1 MRLLAVPEL
10 RNEGIEFPEKALE
23 EQVTPDQVAARL
35 NFRKGAV
42 DALKDVQDKSDWES
56 CSRITQEQISD
67 ALGARNLS
75 FLFGAGCSSLVE
87 KIENH
92 EGQKKKLERG
102 IPTMA
107 PLAAGFKSLFG
118 ADGSTSVSNEELTA
132 LKDDLGIDLNAEA
145 FSSNLERLMEILLAT
160 KVFADTSTSEPI
172 RKAKAHLESVIQK
185 VIGYVTA
192 ACSKSELAENSNPIF
207 SLYQRFYQRLVL
219 RDRTLPRP
227 WVFTTNYD
235 LFSERAMDRLSI
247 PYCNGFSGSVEQRLN
262 PATFRYALAEQLDIT
277 SKRWAA
283 VDSFVYLCKLHG
295 SINWV
300 EDGEGLFPIRAL
312 QDVPASDTDH
322 RVMIYP
328 TPAKQNTS
336 FGAPYSDLFREF
348 QKQVVQDQSVLIV
361 AGYGF
366 GDEHVNNIVFQALTI
381 PGFRLVIFADPQTNE
396 VTKALDGLDDPRVWF
411 IWGEGPNGGVK
422 AHYFKSIV
430 EHFLPAGPG
439 NRTDNAVEKAL
450 EAFGVLAGKKGGG
463 EPDAG

>member
-1 MRLLAVPEL
+1 MDQIL
-10 RNEGIEFPEKALE
+10 
-23 EQVTPDQVAARL
+23 PDQETPSL
-35 NFRKGAV
+35 NFIKGAV
-42 DALKDVQDKSDWES
+42 DTLKDVQDKSSWAS
-56 CSRITQEQISD
+56 CSAIVQEQVSD

-75 FLFGAGCSSLVE
+75 FLFGAGCSSLME
-87 KIENH
+87 KDEV
-92 EGQKKKLERG
+92 LEDLLPAEEKG

-107 PLAAGFKSLFG
+107 PLAAGFKGLFG
-118 ADGSTSVSNEELTA
+118 GEAKASVTNEEIEALTNV
-132 LKDDLGIDLNAEA
+132 LGIDLKDEA
-145 FSSNLERLMEILLAT
+145 FSKNLERLLEVLLAT
-160 KVFADTSTSEPI
+160 KVFADTSNSSAI
-172 RKAKAHLESVIQK
+172 KAAKTHLESVIGK
-185 VIGYVTA
+185 VITYVTE
-192 ACSKSELAENSNPIF
+192 ACSKPKLAENSNPVF
-207 SLYQRFYQRLVL
+207 ALYQKFYQRLVL

-312 QDVPASDTDH
+312 QDVPATDADH

-348 QKQVVQDQSVLIV
+348 QKQVVQDQSVLII

-366 GDEHVNNIVFQALTI
+366 GDEHVNNLVFQALTI
-381 PGFRLVIFADPQTNE
+381 PGFRLVIFGDPDLNE
-396 VTKALDGLDDPRVWF
+396 VTKTLGNLEDPRIWF
-411 IWGEGPNGGVK
+411 IWGEGPEGGMK
-422 AHYFKSIV
+422 AHYFKTIV

-439 NRTDNAVEKAL
+439 NRTDHAVEKAL
-450 EAFGVLAGKKGGG
+450 KAFGVLAGKKDGG
-463 EPDAG
+463 EADAG

>member
-1 MRLLAVPEL
+1 MA
-10 RNEGIEFPEKALE
+10 
-23 EQVTPDQVAARL
+23 DQVLPGLEKPSL
-35 NFRKGAV
+35 NFIKGAV
-42 DALKDVQDKSDWES
+42 DALKDVQDKANWES
-56 CSRITQEQISD
+56 CSKIAQEQVSD

-75 FLFGAGCSSLVE
+75 FLFGAGCSSLMERDEVLEDLVPAEE
-87 KIENH
+87 K
-92 EGQKKKLERG
+92 G

-107 PLAAGFKSLFG
+107 PLASGFKDQFG
-118 ADGSTSVSNEELTA
+118 GANATSVSNDQIDA
-132 LKDDLGIDLNAEA
+132 LNDILGIDLKDEA
-145 FSSNLERLMEILLAT
+145 FSKNLERLMEVLLAT
-160 KVFADTSTSEPI
+160 KVFADTSSSAQI
-172 RKAKAHLESVIQK
+172 QGAKAHLDSVIGK
-185 VIGYVTA
+185 VIAYVTE
-192 ACSKSELAENSNPIF
+192 ACSKPELAENSNPVF

-300 EDGEGLFPIRAL
+300 EDGEGLFPIRSL
-312 QDVPASDTDH
+312 QDVPPADADH

-348 QKQVVQDQSVLIV
+348 QKQVVQDQSVLVV

-366 GDEHVNNIVFQALTI
+366 GDEHVNNLVFQALTI
-381 PGFRLVIFADPQTNE
+381 PGFRLVIFGDPEMNE
-396 VTKALDGLDDPRVWF
+396 VTQALKKLEDPRIWF
-411 IWGEGPNGGVK
+411 IWGEGPEGGMK
-422 AHYFKSIV
+422 AHYFKTIV
-430 EHFLPAGPG
+430 DSFLPTGPG
-439 NRTDNAVEKAL
+439 NRTDQAVEKAL
-450 EAFGVLAGKKGGG
+450 KAFGALADKKNGGG
-463 EPDAG
+463 ADAG

>member
-1 MRLLAVPEL
+1 MTDHVLLGL
-10 RNEGIEFPEKALE
+10 EK
-23 EQVTPDQVAARL
+23 PIL
-35 NFRKGAV
+35 NFKKGAV
-42 DALKDVQDKSDWES
+42 DALKDVQEKSDWES
-56 CSRITQEQISD
+56 CARIAREQISD

-75 FLFGAGCSSLVE
+75 FLFGAGCSSLME
-87 KIENH
+87 KDDV
-92 EGQKKKLERG
+92 LEDLAPAEEKG

-107 PLAAGFKSLFG
+107 PLAAGFKNLFG
-118 ADGSTSVSNEELTA
+118 GDGKISVSNEELTA

-145 FSSNLERLMEILLAT
+145 FSSNLERLMEVLLAT
-160 KVFADTSTSEPI
+160 KVFADTSTSEPVQ
-172 RKAKAHLESVIQK
+172 KAKAYLESVIQK

-192 ACSKSELAENSNPIF
+192 TCSKPELAENSNAVL

-227 WVFTTNYD
+227 WIFTTNYD

-312 QDVPASDTDH
+312 QDVPASDADH

-366 GDEHVNNIVFQALTI
+366 GDEHVNNLVFQALTI
-381 PGFRLVIFADPQTNE
+381 PGFRLVIFADPKTNE
-396 VTKALDGLDDPRVWF
+396 VTKALDELDDPRVWF
-411 IWGEGPNGGVK
+411 IWGEGPDDGVK

-439 NRTDNAVEKAL
+439 NRTDHAVEKAL
-450 EAFGVLAGKKGGG
+450 EAFGVLAGKNGGG
-463 EPDAG
+463 APDA